1 MPIKAKPTLNQEG
14 GASEDSATEP
24 QEICAEQQYPPLAI
38 NLRKLLVPLDFSECA
53 CHALRYAA
61 AFAGKVGASL
71 VLLHVVEPAV
81 GGDHYLSLAP
91 TLDDANE
98 HQVAAGRER
107 LEALCQRQVC
117 RQLSCQT
124 LVRLGWAASEIVDTA
139 LALGADLIVMGTHG
153 RSGLKHVLLGS
164 TAEKVVRQAPCP
176 VLTIRHTR
184 E

>member
-1 MPIKAKPTLNQEG
+1 MPIKARPTLDEEG
-14 GASEDSATEP
+14 GKSGDSTTEP
-24 QEICAEQQYPPLAI
+24 EEVCGEQQQAPLAI
-38 NLRKLLVPLDFSECA
+38 SLRKVLVPLDFSECA

-81 GGDHYLSLAP
+81 GGDHYLTLSP
-91 TLDDANE
+91 TLDDTNQQLVE
-98 HQVAAGRER
+98 AGRER
-107 LEALCQRQVC
+107 LETLCQRQVC
-117 RQLSCQT
+117 RQLSCET

-139 LALGADLIVMGTHG
+139 RALGADLIIMGTHG

-176 VLTIRHTR
+176 VLTLRHPGQ
-184 E
+184 